1 MVRKNIFIGIILA
14 VLYAGILTGCSEAAA
29 LSAEDV
35 NTEDARQSGQAE
47 TGESETTNDSLQE
60 QQSSEAEE
68 TRSQVILISPD
79 REKIEW
85 AIYSEGTYCYG
96 NGSLCG
102 YLSEDGEEI
111 TPCIYSD
118 ALPFSEGLACVCL
131 DGKYGYISKDGEVAL
146 PFIYDQA
153 ASFREGV
160 AYFSCGEEYGLMDR
174 EGNVVLEL
182 TDCDSISSFR
192 EGLAYF
198 SVDGQYG
205 YMDKN
210 GRIVV
215 EPVYDDAGYFYKG
228 LAVVMKDGFG
238 GVIGKDGREILPPEY
253 IGISTE
259 DTCIIAQKEDGF
271 SFFDNEG
278 NEVSAGAWDWVSAG
292 SGVFYI
298 TQDDRKGFADKN
310 GKVILEPIYEYVR
323 PIPEKELV
331 IVRNENEEY
340 GILDYEG
347 EVRVP
352 FDYRE
357 ISYQD
362 EAGGLYVIDAD
373 TGKAGY
379 LDGEDFSVK
388 IPVIYDRL
396 GDFTEDRAV
405 VKLGEKCGVV
415 RYDGTVEV
423 PIVYDRISLFSDGSI
438 AVWTGETAELTDRQ
452 GNRILTGEYSGIIEM
467 GDGYKTWASGKG
479 SEYRDRQGRRIAHDD
494 FIWPDFVYGA
504 EHSYILYNGSL
515 LRGGEENGKSSEEFL
530 LTNQITPRAG
540 LFMEFIK
547 TGSIFD
553 GNGDE
558 ESAYTTKIENMPQG
572 RRFSKLYRMGEEN
585 IPVLY
590 FYAEPWRQLTFP
602 ESDSGLF
609 TVRNGQVEQLAGANE
624 CGGSMRGDWACFW
637 YDTEEKVCKPGTSGI
652 WGGWP
657 GYANGGSIY
666 GLENGRTV
674 ETAFMYIVERVPE
687 DEYVEEYRINDKEV
701 SEEEY
706 NAVRERY
713 RYYLPLDFEY

>member
-1 MVRKNIFIGIILA
+1 MVRIRIWGTILA
-14 VLYAGILTGCSEAAA
+14 VLFAGILTGCSEAAA
-29 LSAEDV
+29 PSVEDV
-35 NTEDARQSGQAE
+35 KTEDTQQSGQAE
-47 TGESETTNDSLQE
+47 PEEAETIDDSQQD
-60 QQSSEAEE
+60 QQSAEGEE

-118 ALPFSEGLACVCL
+118 AMPFSEGLACVCL
-131 DGKYGYISKDGEVAL
+131 DGKYGYIGKDGEVAL
-146 PFIYDQA
+146 PFVYDQA
-153 ASFREGV
+153 APFGEGV
-160 AYFSCGEEYGLMDR
+160 AYFSRGEEYGLMDR

-215 EPVYDDAGYFYKG
+215 EPVYDDAGYFHDG

-238 GVIGKDGREILPPEY
+238 GVIGKDGHEILPLEY
-253 IGISTE
+253 ISVSTV
-259 DTCIIAQKEDGF
+259 DTCIIAGKEDGF

-278 NEVSAGAWDWVSAG
+278 NEVSSGAWDWVSWVLG
-292 SGVFYI
+292 EKGVFYI
-298 TQDDRKGFADKN
+298 TQDGREGFADRN
-310 GKVILEPIYEYVR
+310 GKVILEPIYEYIR
-323 PIPEKELV
+323 PIAEKELV
-331 IVRNENEEY
+331 IVRNEKEKY

-352 FDYRE
+352 FDYKE

-396 GDFTEDRAV
+396 WDFTKDRAV
-405 VKLGEKCGVV
+405 AQLGEKCGVV
-415 RYDGTVEV
+415 RYDGIVEA
-423 PIVYDRISLFSDGSI
+423 PIAYDRISLFSDGSM
-438 AVWTGETAELTDRQ
+438 AVWTGETAELTNSQ
-452 GNRILTGEYSGIIEM
+452 GNRIFTGEYSYIIEL
-467 GDGYKTWASGKG
+467 GDGYAASCVLGNRYEYWDRKGKL
-479 SEYRDRQGRRIAHDD
+479 IAQADY
-494 FIWPDFVYGA
+494 WRSYVYGA
-504 EHSYILYNGSL
+504 ENSYILYDGTL
-515 LRGGEENGKSSEEFL
+515 LRSGEENGESPEEFL
-530 LTNQITPRAG
+530 MANQITPRTG
-540 LFMEFIK
+540 LFMKFTK
-547 TGSIFD
+547 TGSLGDRGD
-553 GNGDE
+553 GELVIRD
-558 ESAYTTKIENMPQG
+558 IENMPQG

-590 FYAEPWRQLTFP
+590 YYAEPWRQSNFP
-602 ESDSGLF
+602 ESGSGLF
-609 TVRNGQVEQLAGANE
+609 AVRDGQLELLIEADE
-624 CGGSMRGDWACFW
+624 CGGSMRGDQVCFW
-637 YDTEEKVCKPGTSGI
+637 YDTEEKVCKPGTSGV
-652 WGGWP
+652 WGGLP
-657 GYANGGSIY
+657 GYAYGGSVY
-666 GLENGRTV
+666 GLKNGQAVVENS
-674 ETAFMYIVERVPE
+674 FMYYDYE
-687 DEYVEEYRINDKEV
+687 EEYSINGEEV
-701 SEEEY
+701 SEKEY

-713 RYYLPLDFEY
+713 REYLPLDIDY